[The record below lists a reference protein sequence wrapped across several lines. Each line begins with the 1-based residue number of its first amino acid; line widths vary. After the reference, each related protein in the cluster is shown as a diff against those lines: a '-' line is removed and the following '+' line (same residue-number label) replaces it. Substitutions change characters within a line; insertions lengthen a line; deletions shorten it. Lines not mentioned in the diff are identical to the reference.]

1 MSKSELTPEDEKYRN
16 RVRDTLCTLPVDYG
30 MSLDGFINELV
41 NRLNDATGSGWTGLQ
56 LDTLASH
63 EDDDPLWAWGI
74 VGLRWETNAELKARI
89 KAENKQK
96 EQRKKAQQLKE
107 ERDRKLYEK
116 LKQKF
121 EK

>member
-1 MSKSELTPEDEKYRN
+1 M
-16 RVRDTLCTLPVDYG
+16 LPVDYG
-30 MSLDGFINELV
+30 MSLDCFINELV
-41 NRLNDATGSGWTGLQ
+41 NRLNDATGSGWIGLVIDK
-56 LDTLASH
+56 LYH
-63 EDDDPLWAWGI
+63 YEDEEPTWGI

-89 KAENKQK
+89 KATSKQQ
-96 EQRKKAQQLKE
+96 ERRKKAQQLKE